1 MIKLRY
7 NTYPRLRS
15 MIVPVAALSVMLAG
29 CDDGRI
35 YDEDNGSGERDGL
48 TVRFSADLTGTA
60 ELGAGYTVALA
71 GFTADGEYAE
81 ISKNLTDGSQDV
93 TLAGVP
99 ADVERVEV
107 CLLNSIRKRIVT
119 FAAVDVAPGDEIISF
134 DAGTLAVSDFDAI
147 QEGIFTPSCERC
159 HGAGGHAAA
168 GLSLLLGQSR
178 EALLNV
184 ESTVMPGKMRVS
196 PGNPEES
203 TLWLAVGSGE
213 SDEWAFSHR
222 ELLTPDRRDLILSW
236 ISR

>member
-1 MIKLRY
+1 MIKLRDDRCR
-7 NTYPRLRS
+7 TLRKIS
-15 MIVPVAALSVMLAG
+15 VPVAALFIMMTG

-35 YDEDNGSGERDGL
+35 YDEDNGSGERSGL
-48 TVRFSADLTGTA
+48 TVRFSADLTGTSEHA
-60 ELGAGYTVALA
+60 SGYTVALA

-81 ISKNLTDGSQDV
+81 ISKNLTDGAQDV

-99 ADVERVEV
+99 AEVERVEV

-119 FAAVDVAPGDEIISF
+119 FAAVDVAPGEEIISF
-134 DAGTLAVSDFDAI
+134 DAGSLEVSDFDAI

-178 EALLNV
+178 EALVGV
-184 ESTVMPGKMRVS
+184 ESAVMPGKMRVS

-213 SDEWAFSHR
+213 SDDWAFSHR